1 MKIVRT
7 LFFYTVVLIMIIIT
21 ILPCMLFALL
31 PKKIRYDNPLYYR
44 FMCIFYA
51 VTVRAL
57 WLPIKIEGEENI
69 PHRPSIIVANH
80 QSALDVV
87 LVGHLMRCY
96 PHIWFFKYE
105 LLSTPVLGFLGKRM
119 GISVD
124 PSSPQKAVMSLRK
137 ALSIF
142 DGVKKRNL
150 VIFPEAGRYIDG
162 KIHKF
167 SNGFSLLAKRTNCP
181 VVPILIKNAYKV
193 YPPGSFFVNYAP
205 LSILVGKPFFMEPQE
220 TDQGFADR
228 VRAWFIAH
236 SD

>member
-1 MKIVRT
+1 MRIVRT
-7 LFFYTVVLIMIIIT
+7 LFFYTVVLIIAILTII
-21 ILPCMLFALL
+21 PCMLFALL
-31 PKKIRYDNPLYYR
+31 PKRIRYDNPFYYW
-44 FMCIFYA
+44 FLCIFYA
-51 VTVRAL
+51 VTIRAL
-57 WLPIKIEGEENI
+57 LLPIKIVGAENI
-69 PHRPSIIVANH
+69 PHKPSIIVANH
-80 QSALDVV
+80 QSALDIP

-96 PHIWFFKYE
+96 PHIYFLKHE

-124 PSSPQKAVMSLRK
+124 PSSPQKALMSLRK

-142 DGVKKRNL
+142 DGIKKRNL
-150 VIFPEAGRYIDG
+150 IIFPEAGRYIDG
-162 KIHKF
+162 KIHAF
-167 SNGFSLLAKRTNCP
+167 SNGFSLLAKKTNCP

-205 LSILVGKPFFMEPQE
+205 LSILVGKPFFMEGQE
-220 TDQGFADR
+220 SDQAFADR